1 MKRIF
6 ILFVLC
12 LIPFMAEAQLV
23 KSSTMTVTKVQKVKE
38 KKKLEPVQSR
48 FQQSAEFSF
57 NVFDQV
63 YVSTKYIA
71 GYLFNN
77 WFFLGGG
84 TGLSFNLSCGG
95 FSHAHYNGSIDPIG
109 NKLVN
114 IPLFVHLRTYL
125 TRSRVKPYI
134 GLSAGGLLSTKG
146 HATCYD
152 IDLDPDGFGYI
163 DIDNGREYE
172 FSNCRGMIEPS
183 FGINIR
189 LKRKWDLYLA
199 FSALT
204 TFEPYCSLRS
214 FTDTPSVIHRPNFSL
229 GLNLGMSF

>member
-12 LIPFMAEAQLV
+12 LIPLMAEAQLV

-38 KKKLEPVQSR
+38 KKKLEPVQPR
-48 FQQSAEFSF
+48 FQQSVEFSL
-57 NVFDQV
+57 NVLNEF
-63 YVSTKYIA
+63 YISTKYIA
-71 GYLFNN
+71 GYRFNN

-84 TGLSFNLSCGG
+84 TGFSSNLFNNSYRH
-95 FSHAHYNGSIDPIG
+95 SHSLYYEPPIG
-109 NKLVN
+109 DKLVS

-125 TRSRVKPYI
+125 TRSRVNPYI
-134 GLSAGGLLSTKG
+134 GLSAGGLLSTKV
-146 HATCYD
+146 HVTCYYD
-152 IDLDPDGFGYI
+152 YDYNEIEGV
-163 DIDNGREYE
+163 EYE

-204 TFEPYCSLRS
+204 TFEPYCVRNSYE
-214 FTDTPSVIHRPNFSL
+214 DNPSVVHRPEVSL
-229 GLNLGMSF
+229 GFNLGMSF

>member
-1 MKRIF
+1 MKKIF

-12 LIPFMAEAQLV
+12 LIPLMAEAQLI

-38 KKKLEPVQSR
+38 KKKLEPVQPR
-48 FQQSAEFSF
+48 FQQSVEFSF
-57 NVFDQV
+57 NLFDKW
-63 YVSTKYIA
+63 YLSTKYIA
-71 GYLFNN
+71 GYRFNN

-84 TGLSFNLSCGG
+84 TGFTFNLMTDNT
-95 FSHAHYNGSIDPIG
+95 HDHYHSSGYSISD
-109 NKLVN
+109 KVVN

-125 TRSRVKPYI
+125 TRSRVNPYI

-146 HATCYD
+146 HAICDCYD
-152 IDLDPDGFGYI
+152 FKSGQR
-163 DIDNGREYE
+163 NETEYE

-204 TFEPYCSLRS
+204 TFEPYCFRTAPTYTPTVLHR
-214 FTDTPSVIHRPNFSL
+214 PSVSL
-229 GLNLGMSF
+229 GFNLGMSF

>member
-12 LIPFMAEAQLV
+12 LIPLMAEAQLV

-38 KKKLEPVQSR
+38 KKKLEPVQPR
-48 FQQSAEFSF
+48 FQQSVEFSF
-57 NVFDQV
+57 NMSIGEAP
-63 YVSTKYIA
+63 YISTKYIA
-71 GYLFNN
+71 GYRFNN

-84 TGLSFNLSCGG
+84 TGFTFNTWPNS
-95 FSHAHYNGSIDPIG
+95 SHDHYNYSNGYEISD
-109 NKLVN
+109 KVVN

-125 TRSRVKPYI
+125 TRSRVNPYI
-134 GLSAGGLLSTKG
+134 GLSAGGLLTTKG
-146 HATCYD
+146 QTTC
-152 IDLDPDGFGYI
+152 GYI
-163 DIDNGREYE
+163 ESGIIYDAYYVEYE

-204 TFEPYCSLRS
+204 TFEPYCVRNSYE
-214 FTDTPSVIHRPNFSL
+214 DNPSVVHRPLFL
-229 GLNLGMSF
+229 PGFNLGMSF

>member
-1 MKRIF
+1 MKKIF
-6 ILFVLC
+6 ILFLLC
-12 LIPFMAEAQLV
+12 LIPLMAGAQMV

-38 KKKLEPVQSR
+38 KKKLKPVQPR
-48 FQQSAEFSF
+48 FQQSVEFSF
-57 NVFDQV
+57 NLFEEC
-63 YVSTKYIA
+63 YISTKYIA
-71 GYLFNN
+71 GYRFNN

-84 TGLSFNLSCGG
+84 TGFTFNPWKTNTHQHNY
-95 FSHAHYNGSIDPIG
+95 FSGSVYSISDKG
-109 NKLVN
+109 VN

-125 TRSRVKPYI
+125 TRSRVNPYI

-146 HATCYD
+146 HATCHYN
-152 IDLDPDGFGYI
+152 
-163 DIDNGREYE
+163 DNLTTDTVEYE

-204 TFEPYCSLRS
+204 TFEPYCCRRSL
-214 FTDTPSVIHRPNFSL
+214 TDTPSVVHSPSVSF
-229 GLNLGMSF
+229 GFNLGMSF